1 MAELINRPPA
11 GRIECLDYLLQNLVS
26 RFKTDKEFSMND
38 AKFSGTRKNVHDHC
52 KLLRI
57 EVNLEIK
64 YCPYITN
71 PLSKAGCA
79 LTNSLVEDSQKQKA
93 VSNTF
98 NALHG
103 LGLIERSKS
112 TSRVTSRGE
121 KLSKVD
127 YESKEA
133 GKLIKESVS
142 QYGPLVGM
150 LGWIHTNNLVK
161 FSTSS
166 IPVGYPNSGDE
177 IEVGKTKIEISVG
190 SQDDSNTRTRSV
202 LLAWAVAGGFIEP
215 LGWKNTLIDLP
226 HLEFREYLLK
236 EKRNDKFYIAK
247 DTIKDFFSRKLIIER
262 PLDYEHLVKDVNALR
277 EKGQKQIRDET
288 KKVVEK
294 IRNRRFAIIYLLN
307 KAFTESRPLNFQ
319 SLLEFLSNHES
330 LFVINSSQ
338 FKRIMTQE
346 LNIAFSAGIPFSI
359 KGGDISP
366 LNGVNRN
373 ELIKGAPS
381 KLVEVLEQYDN

>member
-26 RFKTDKEFSMND
+26 RFKTNTEFTMND
-38 AKFSGTRKNVHDHC
+38 AKFSDNRKNVHDHC
-52 KLLRI
+52 KLLHI
-57 EVNLEIK
+57 EVNLDIK
-64 YCPYITN
+64 YCPYISN

-103 LGLIERSKS
+103 LGLIERGKNTSK
-112 TSRVTSRGE
+112 VTSRGE
-121 KLSKVD
+121 RLSKLD
-127 YESKEA
+127 YASKEA
-133 GKLIKESVS
+133 GKLITESVS

-150 LGWIHTNNLVK
+150 LGWIHTNKLAK

-166 IPVGYPNSGDE
+166 IPVGYPNSGDQIE
-177 IEVGKTKIEISVG
+177 IGKTKIEISVG

-202 LLAWAVAGGFIEP
+202 LLAWAVAGGFIQP
-215 LGWKNTLIDLP
+215 IDWKNSGKDSP
-226 HLEFREYLLK
+226 HMEFQEYMLK
-236 EKRNDKFYIAK
+236 EKRNDKFYIAR
-247 DTIKDFFSRKLIIER
+247 DSISDFFSRRVIIER

-288 KKVVEK
+288 KKVVAK

-307 KAFTESRPLNFQ
+307 NAFTESKLLNFG

-338 FKRIMTQE
+338 LKKVMTQE
-346 LNIAFSAGIPFSI
+346 LNVAFSAGIPFSL
-359 KGGDISP
+359 KGNDISP

-373 ELIKGAPS
+373 ELIKSAPS
-381 KLVEVLEQYDN
+381 RLVEVLEQYDN